1 MNAWAR
7 SQAFWHKERKATVAA
22 LRKTLGDRM
31 KGFDDQTLEEMIYIY
46 NHDRTALTEADKVDI
61 RNTSAFMH
69 DRKTLKSMPDIEKLI
84 DNRFATKADSQVSY
98 K

>member
-61 RNTSAFMH
+61 RNTSAWSRSALVRNGSIITAQPVNGMH
-69 DRKTLKSMPDIEKLI
+69 
-84 DNRFATKADSQVSY
+84 
-98 K
+98 